1 MVVGFVLHSIKH
13 GTFKCRLEHCNPL
26 RKPSEKF
33 EERKKY
39 RQRLMSLWMNSVA
52 DDLDL
57 LTDWWFAY
65 RMYIANGIDYVDGG
79 MYARATVGE

>member
-1 MVVGFVLHSIKH
+1 
-13 GTFKCRLEHCNPL
+13 
-26 RKPSEKF
+26 
-33 EERKKY
+33 
-39 RQRLMSLWMNSVA
+39 MSLWMNSVA

>member
-1 MVVGFVLHSIKH
+1 
-13 GTFKCRLEHCNPL
+13 
-26 RKPSEKF
+26 
-33 EERKKY
+33 
-39 RQRLMSLWMNSVA
+39 MNSVA

-65 RMYIANGIDYVDGG
+65 QMYLANGIDYVAGG